1 MVVVVTVKYSCCHGL
16 RLQIAVI
23 PDDQSCIAAE
33 VSEFSQEFT
42 HVITAGGIG
51 PTHDDVTVE
60 GWSPTRMSYSNS
72 FDNLHEIYIYKLH
85 ILHKIKMTPEVG
97 MIGKLRQ

>member
-1 MVVVVTVKYSCCHGL
+1 MVSVIYNCCHDL

-23 PDDQSCIAAE
+23 PDDESCIAAE

-60 GWSPTRMSYSNS
+60 GRSPTRMSCNC
-72 FDNLHEIYIYKLH
+72 
-85 ILHKIKMTPEVG
+85 VG
-97 MIGKLRQ
+97 YLEHLIW